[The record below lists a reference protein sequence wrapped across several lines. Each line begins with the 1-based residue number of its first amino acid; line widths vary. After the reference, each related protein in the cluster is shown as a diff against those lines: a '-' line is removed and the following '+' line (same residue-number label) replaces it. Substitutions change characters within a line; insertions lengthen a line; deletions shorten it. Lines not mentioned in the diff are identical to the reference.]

1 MVTSRAADADAGLQS
16 LVLSFRQ
23 MILTGCVAF
32 ARHVG
37 PTRVEAELL
46 PQCWEQVNSCIG
58 SSLGY
63 WKCSHCL
70 LKMLLGNMWDIN
82 YARTSLAQP
91 SDLTVL
97 KKCLA
102 CFALF

>member
-1 MVTSRAADADAGLQS
+1 
-16 LVLSFRQ
+16 

-46 PQCWEQVNSCIG
+46 PQCWEQVSSCVVFSLAVI
-58 SSLGY
+58 LGY
-63 WKCSHCL
+63 CKCSYYL
-70 LKMLLGNMWDIN
+70 LKMLLENMSDIN
-82 YARTSLAQP
+82 YASISVCPA

-97 KKCLA
+97 RNVWDVLT
-102 CFALF
+102 FLNQ